1 MEAEAVKEAERQSLQ
16 TPRKP
21 RRSIIPK
28 LSAIS
33 FKSSGCRSHHALDE
47 ILVLMYL
54 HKQ

>member
-1 MEAEAVKEAERQSLQ
+1 MAAVAEKEAECQFVQ

-33 FKSSGCRSHHALDE
+33 FKSSEGRSRYDLADS
-47 ILVLMYL
+47 
-54 HKQ
+54 KQS